1 MNFFTSIAT
10 VCFTTEN
17 TCTCMHTIQ
26 DVRSREYTQP
36 PPLGVRGRLHG
47 SNVLTYIL
55 YVHAVSGRVHG
66 GWALFRAFTVCF
78 NFQAAASP
86 CWFMPLAL
94 YSSRYLCDDRI
105 LPETRMSWKL
115 CSVFHNPSF
124 MLDSI
129 TTNKIQ
135 YKLD

>member
-1 MNFFTSIAT
+1 MFYNKKIRAHSCIPYEMYGH
-10 VCFTTEN
+10 VS
-17 TCTCMHTIQ
+17 
-26 DVRSREYTQP
+26 VRSP
-36 PPLGVRGRLHG
+36 PGRTWAITRVKRVDIH
-47 SNVLTYIL
+47 
-55 YVHAVSGRVHG
+55 VHAVPGRVYG

-86 CWFMPLAL
+86 CLFMPL

-105 LPETRMSWKL
+105 LPETRMSCKL

-129 TTNKIQ
+129 TANKIQ